1 MDYKDIQNDAT
12 AEALIK
18 LETLQKEYEVV
29 LQQYQESVQNYI
41 AVLQSGS
48 TSTDSSKTFTALKGR
63 TWWGTQGLTE
73 GQVASQEEC
82 ESMCANS
89 ENCSGAT
96 FNPVK
101 RYCWARGGNSSLTPG
116 VDDDYALI
124 PQQKASLIAMK
135 GLNDRLTS
143 LADQIMNTMATVQ
156 PAVNQQKEEKNM
168 KQEQL
173 DASYQRLLEQKLV
186 MEKQLQ
192 EYNSIEEDYENQD
205 LYATQENVSYRFWTL
220 LAAIILIVTIK
231 KMYGSNSMPINAIFW
246 LALLILLIIFSF
258 SLSQPSGF
266 IMWGFLLAIM
276 TLMKLGFLHS
286 L

>member
-73 GQVASQEEC
+73 GQADSQEEC
-82 ESMCANS
+82 ESMCANA

-231 KMYGSNSMPINAIFW
+231 KMYGLESMPINAIFW

-266 IMWGFLLAIM
+266 IMWGFLLMIIA
-276 TLMKLGFLHS
+276 LMNFGILPS